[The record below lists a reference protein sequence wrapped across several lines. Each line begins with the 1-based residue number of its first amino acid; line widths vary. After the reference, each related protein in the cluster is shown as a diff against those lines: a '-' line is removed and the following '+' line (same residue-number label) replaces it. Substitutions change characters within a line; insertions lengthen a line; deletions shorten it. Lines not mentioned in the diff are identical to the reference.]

1 MSTRFVAHVLSYC
14 LGTGTLR
21 LKGRKQR
28 PWLEISRLETE
39 RQYFK
44 SQLKTLKLLHDGS
57 LDIYTDR
64 LPTNGFYDK
73 ERFRIHGEE
82 LYTAYTL
89 LCPRDRQTITP
100 KILDI
105 SHHLGAACLWV
116 DQGRMIGKRGSIR
129 GRYSDEEYECFA
141 SWFQRLGVD
150 AVVHRN
156 QNQVVQ
162 LSFKYA
168 TLSNLYDLIQP
179 HIPAS
184 LNHLTKM
191 KELRRRTTSGVLT

>member
-1 MSTRFVAHVLSYC
+1 
-14 LGTGTLR
+14 
-21 LKGRKQR
+21 
-28 PWLEISRLETE
+28 
-39 RQYFK
+39 
-44 SQLKTLKLLHDGS
+44 
-57 LDIYTDR
+57 
-64 LPTNGFYDK
+64 
-73 ERFRIHGEE
+73 
-82 LYTAYTL
+82 
-89 LCPRDRQTITP
+89 
-100 KILDI
+100 
-105 SHHLGAACLWV
+105 
-116 DQGRMIGKRGSIR
+116 MIGKRGSIR

>member
-1 MSTRFVAHVLSYC
+1 MAGNFSV
-14 LGTGTLR
+14 
-21 LKGRKQR
+21 K
-28 PWLEISRLETE
+28 TE

-73 ERFRIHGEE
+73 ERFRVHGEE

-89 LCPRDRQTITP
+89 LCPRDRQVITP
-100 KILDI
+100 KTLDI
-105 SHHLGAACLWV
+105 AHHLGAACLWI
-116 DQGRMIGKRGSIR
+116 DQGRMIGKEDQFEDVTLTKSMNAFMG
-129 GRYSDEEYECFA
+129 
-141 SWFQRLGVD
+141 WFQRLGID

-162 LSFKYA
+162 LSFKHA
-168 TLSNLYDLIQP
+168 TLPKLYDLIQP
-179 HIPAS
+179 HIQ
-184 LNHLTKM
+184 HL
-191 KELRRRTTSGVLT
+191 